1 VRKKTLTGAGEPQSL
16 LTNGFIPDF
25 FYIVQQ
31 LIFPIANMKD
41 AKILIADDD
50 ETLCYLLKEE
60 LVNEGYR
67 VDVVYDGK
75 FAIEKLKSIPYDIIL
90 LDLEMK
96 EVHGETVLEYVM
108 ENHPSTQI
116 IVLTAKSDVRTAIDC
131 IKKGAY
137 DFITKPY
144 EFGQLCVTIER
155 AMEHKD
161 LIVKNKILSS
171 KVSQAYAGSIV
182 GESEAI
188 KDVIRLAEKAARS
201 DSNILLEGETG
212 TGKELFAEF
221 IHKNSERASKPFVA
235 INCASLPDQ
244 LIESELFGYEKGA
257 FTDAKTS
264 KQGLVEIADGGTLFL
279 DEIGELSLTL
289 QPKLLRF
296 LENGEFRRIGG
307 VSNLKSN
314 VRVIGATNKNL
325 MEEAENKNFRR
336 DLLFRL
342 NVITLTIPPLRERQN
357 DVLLLAEYF
366 LRKKSPVRSV
376 KKLSDSAR
384 QALLRYNFP
393 GNVRELEHMIERAI
407 IFSDGNVIEPK
418 DLNIPKDDFD
428 FSKFSEDDGDFPT
441 LEELEKIHIKKALDK
456 FQWNRENTARAL
468 GISQKTLYSKIIKYK
483 LK

>member
-1 VRKKTLTGAGEPQSL
+1 
-16 LTNGFIPDF
+16 
-25 FYIVQQ
+25 
-31 LIFPIANMKD
+31 MKD
-41 AKILIADDD
+41 YKILIADDD

-60 LVNEGYR
+60 LVNEGYN

-75 FAIEKLKSIPYDIIL
+75 DAIENFKKKQYDILL
-90 LDLEMK
+90 LDLEMR
-96 EVHGETVLEYVM
+96 EVHGEKVLNYVK
-108 ENHPSTQI
+108 ENHPTTQV
-116 IVLTAKSDVRTAIDC
+116 IVLTAKSDIRTAIDC
-131 IKKGAY
+131 IKQGAY

-155 AMEHKD
+155 AIEHKD
-161 LIVKNKILSS
+161 LILKNKILST
-171 KVSQAYAGSIV
+171 KIDQTIQTAII
-182 GESEAI
+182 GESDSI
-188 KDVIRLAEKAARS
+188 RNVIHLAEKAAKS

-221 IHKNSERASKPFVA
+221 IHKNSDRANKPFVA

-264 KQGLVEIADGGTLFL
+264 KQGLVEIANGGTLFL

-307 VSNLKSN
+307 VTNLTSS

-325 MEEAENKNFRR
+325 MEEAEKKNFRR

-366 LRKKSPVRSV
+366 LQKKSPIRST
-376 KKLSDSAR
+376 KKLSEEAKKELR
-384 QALLRYNFP
+384 RYNFP

-407 IFSDGNVIEPK
+407 IFSEGDTIYPK

-428 FSKFSEDDGDFPT
+428 FSNFTRGDGTIMT
-441 LEELEKIHIKKALDK
+441 LEEIEKIHIKRALDN
-456 FQWNRENTARAL
+456 FNWNRENTARAL